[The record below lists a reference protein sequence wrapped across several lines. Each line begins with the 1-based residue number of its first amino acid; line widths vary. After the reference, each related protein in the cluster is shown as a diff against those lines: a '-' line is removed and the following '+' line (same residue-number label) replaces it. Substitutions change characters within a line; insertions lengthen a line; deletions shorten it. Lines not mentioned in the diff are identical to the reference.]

1 MATIYFSGGKIK
13 HADETK
19 SFVIIS
25 KTAKGEEFVW
35 GETADAK
42 RVEQIKNGEH
52 WAFPEGKFV
61 RVEEFENRWASWASK
76 HRERLEILYG
86 RFYSRPR

>member
-1 MATIYFSGGKIK
+1 MATIYTDGVKIQ
-13 HADETK
+13 HADEIK

-25 KTAKGEEFVW
+25 KTAQGKEFVW
-35 GETADAK
+35 GETTNTK
-42 RVEQIKNGEH
+42 TVEKLNSGQH

-61 RVEEFENRWASWASK
+61 RVEEFENRKASWASK

-86 RFYSRPR
+86 RFYSPR

>member
-13 HADETK
+13 HADEIK

-25 KTAKGEEFVW
+25 KTAEGEEFVW
-35 GETADAK
+35 GETTNTK
-42 RVEQIKNGEH
+42 TVEKLNSGQH

-61 RVEEFENRWASWASK
+61 RVEEFENRKASWASK

-86 RFYSRPR
+86 RFYSPR

>member
-1 MATIYFSGGKIK
+1 MATIYTWGGKAK
-13 HADETK
+13 HADEIK

-25 KTAKGEEFVW
+25 KTAQGKEFVW
-35 GETADAK
+35 GETTNTK
-42 RVEQIKNGEH
+42 TVEKLNSGQH

-61 RVEEFENRWASWASK
+61 RVEEFENRKASWASK

-86 RFYSRPR
+86 RFYSPR

>member
-13 HADETK
+13 HADEIK

-25 KTAKGEEFVW
+25 KTAQGKEFVW
-35 GETADAK
+35 GETTNTK
-42 RVEQIKNGEH
+42 TVERLNSGQH

-61 RVEEFENRWASWASK
+61 RVEEFENRKASWASK
-76 HRERLEILYG
+76 HRGRLEILYG
-86 RFYSRPR
+86 RFYSPR

>member
-25 KTAKGEEFVW
+25 KTAQGEEFAW
-35 GETADAK
+35 GETDNAQ
-42 RVEQIKNGEH
+42 RVERIKNGEH

-61 RVEEFENRWASWASK
+61 RVEEFENRKASWASK
-76 HRERLEILYG
+76 HGERLEVLYG
-86 RFYSRPR
+86 RNSRPR